1 MTVLSLVIIVS
12 ALLLPAV
19 MASSDLHPHVRAY
32 VQQRDLVL
40 RDASPTTT
48 AGIVGVPIV
57 VSQSP
62 SPTTKITGQVG
73 VPLNQP
79 GTTAT
84 STNGGIVGTPPP
96 HTPTTSSEEPEST
109 EAPEPDTTST
119 EIPTLTPIVPIVGT
133 PKATSLS
140 SSTPTVT
147 GIKGSSLSSSPQVTS
162 SHAPPGYAVAI
173 VVVFSGIIFFSFVGL
188 IFWRLRMYRNVN
200 RKQKDLEDEDA
211 MEAYSKYWK
220 GKRNSGGASEK
231 GESTTSS
238 APVEEKST

>member
-12 ALLLPAV
+12 ALLLPAI

-40 RDASPTTT
+40 RDDASPTTT
-48 AGIVGVPIV
+48 AGIVGTPLAL
-57 VSQSP
+57 SQSP
-62 SPTTKITGQVG
+62 SPTTEVTGQVG

-79 GTTAT
+79 GTTTT
-84 STNGGIVGTPPP
+84 STNGGIVGTPLPR
-96 HTPTTSSEEPEST
+96 TTTTSSE
-109 EAPEPDTTST
+109 APEPNTTST
-119 EIPTLTPIVPIVGT
+119 EIPTLTPIVPVVGT

-140 SSTPTVT
+140 SSTPTET
-147 GIKGSSLSSSPQVTS
+147 GIKGSPLSSSPQVAS
-162 SHAPPGYAVAI
+162 SHTPPSYAVAI
-173 VVVFSGIIFFSFVGL
+173 VVVFSAIVFFSFAGL
-188 IFWRLRMYRNVN
+188 IFWRLKYRNVN

-231 GESTTSS
+231 GESTATSS
-238 APVEEKST
+238 SPVEEKST